1 MEEDESGIHYLS
13 ETDGGPRSLPF
24 FLLPIFRQ
32 NAKVKIQNSNITCF
46 LRFSIAIIEREK

>member
-32 NAKVKIQNSNITCF
+32 NAKVKKFKIRISGDFGGFQSP
-46 LRFSIAIIEREK
+46 

>member
-32 NAKVKIQNSNITCF
+32 NAKVKSQNSNITCF
-46 LRFSIAIIEREK
+46 WRFSIAIIEREK

>member
-13 ETDGGPRSLPF
+13 ETDGGPRSPPF

-32 NAKVKIQNSNITCF
+32 NAKVKFQKFEYQVILEVLNRHN
-46 LRFSIAIIEREK
+46 